1 MSSKDYYDI
10 LGVSKDASQDEIKK
24 AYRKL
29 ALKYH
34 PDRTDG
40 DEESQEKF
48 KEINQAYEVL
58 SDTEKRKKYDRF
70 GEKGVDMGA
79 GGQGA
84 GFEGFG
90 NFGQGGGGAGG
101 FGNFSDIFEEIFGG
115 GGRTTS
121 RTRRSARSSRRASKG
136 SSLRL
141 DYDISLED
149 AAKGKKV
156 KLKVLRQDPCPD
168 CEGTGG
174 DVSTCPECNGQ
185 GAVQGGSG
193 FFRIQQTCPKC
204 KGQGKV
210 VTNPCSSC
218 RGTGLTGN
226 KDTISVK
233 IPAGVKDG
241 MTLRISGEGNAGR
254 HNGPRGD
261 IFVNIS
267 VKPHETLQRKG
278 NDLYTKVKITFPE
291 AVFGSSR
298 KIDTLN
304 GKKKV
309 KIPAGI
315 QSGTKLRL
323 KKEGMPSLKGYGKG
337 HLFVEVKIKTPKNLN
352 KKAKEALKEYASH
365 MNQDDYS
372 SSWWKKIFND

>member
-40 DEESQEKF
+40 DEEAQEKF

-58 SDTEKRKKYDRF
+58 SDSDKRKKYDRF
-70 GEKGVDMGA
+70 GEQGVDMDGA
-79 GGQGA
+79 AG

-90 NFGQGGGGAGG
+90 NFGQGGSG

-115 GGRTTS
+115 AQRNATGSRGRS
-121 RTRRSARSSRRASKG
+121 TRRAGKG

-141 DYDISLED
+141 DYEISLKE
-149 AAKGKKV
+149 AAEGKKV
-156 KLKVLRQDPCPD
+156 KLKVLRQDPCTH
-168 CEGTGG
+168 CSGSGG
-174 DVSTCPECNGQ
+174 DISTCSDCAGR
-185 GAVQGGSG
+185 GTVQGGSG
-193 FFRIQQTCPKC
+193 FLRIQRSCPKC
-204 KGQGKV
+204 QGQGKV
-210 VTNPCSSC
+210 ISTPCKEC

-233 IPAGVKDG
+233 IPPGVRDG
-241 MTLRISGEGNAGR
+241 MTLRITGEGNAGR

-261 IFVNIS
+261 IFVNIR
-267 VKPHETLQRKG
+267 VKYHQTLRREG
-278 NDLYTKVKITFPE
+278 DNLYAKVDITFPE

-309 KIPAGI
+309 KIPGGV

-323 KKEGMPSLKGYGKG
+323 KKEGMPSLKGYGRG
-337 HLFVEVKIKTPKNLN
+337 HLFVKVKITTPKNLS
-352 KKAKEALKEYASH
+352 KKAKQALKEYASH
-365 MNQDDYS
+365 MDQENYS
-372 SSWWKKIFND
+372 SSWWKNIFND